1 MSKTNDIFSVNIEEE
16 KVNESIPI
24 GIIAINTLIII
35 IMLLGTI
42 YVFGINENFNLK
54 IIFGFLIF
62 IVAISY
68 VLKVY
73 GRNNKAEEVATEVSK
88 LILFEE
94 TGEPIKE
101 WLIQGETSLLIGK
114 TSNEREADVDL
125 SDREYAS
132 LISHEH
138 AVLNYVSGI
147 WYIEDLDSTNGIGI
161 EKKGES
167 TIHKL
172 KHESPY
178 RINSGDILYIA
189 NTRIMLK

>member
-1 MSKTNDIFSVNIEEE
+1 MSKTNDIYSVNIEEE

-54 IIFGFLIF
+54 IIFGFLIS

>member
-1 MSKTNDIFSVNIEEE
+1 MSKTNDIYSVNIEEE